1 MNRSKKILKNDGESM
16 VGTSVKQSKGFNKNM
31 VLIIVG
37 IVLVAILCGG
47 VCYINLRPR
56 AVLTVQGKDK
66 NGKNVTHVINYPES
80 MYDIYQAEAMPAMY
94 SMYGSSFDW
103 EDTNEDGDT
112 YADTYKKQIMQAM
125 KKREILYMCAQK
137 NDISLTD
144 EEKKSIKEDVKSAR
158 KNMTDHQKEMKGL
171 DEKTLTTVM
180 EKEKL
185 GNKYKDSVIAS
196 LNIDEEALKKSVDK
210 KSYRQYTLQYYT
222 FSKKESA
229 DNNESKAKDKD
240 AKAVEQGK
248 KDMIALQKKAAKAKD
263 FTKDVITDKD
273 SDNKDDKNKEISYM
287 TRDLIETDTD
297 FLTAKVL
304 KKVKKMKNGEVSDLF
319 ETKDGFYVI
328 KMVNNN
334 DPKAYNTQCDTVV
347 SQEKETRFE
356 EVYKNTI
363 KAEYT
368 ATAQSYW
375 KGRVNI
381 GYLTIDDSVAQ

>member
-1 MNRSKKILKNDGESM
+1 MNRAKKILKNDGENI
-16 VGTSVKQSKGFNKNM
+16 VGTSVKQSKGLNKNM
-31 VLIIVG
+31 VLILVG

-66 NGKNVTHVINYPES
+66 NGKSVTHTINYPEA
-80 MYDIYQAEAMPAMY
+80 MYDIYQAEAMPNMY
-94 SMYGSSFDW
+94 SVYGMSFDW

-112 YADTYKKQIMQAM
+112 YADTYKNQIMQGM
-125 KKREILYMCAQK
+125 KQREILYMCAQK
-137 NDISLTD
+137 NDITLTD
-144 EEKKSIKEDVKSAR
+144 DEKKTIKENVKSAR
-158 KNMTDHQKEMKGL
+158 ENMTDNQKKMKGL

-180 EKEKL
+180 EKDKL

-196 LNIDEEALKKSVDK
+196 LNIDEDALKKSVDK
-210 KSYRQYTLQYYT
+210 KSYRQYTLQYYM
-222 FSKKESA
+222 FSKKETDSNTA
-229 DNNESKAKDKD
+229 SKDKD
-240 AKAVEQGK
+240 KKTLAQGK
-248 KDMIALQKKAAKAKD
+248 KDMEALQKKAAKAKD

-273 SDNKDDKNKEISYM
+273 SDNVDDNNKGISYM

-297 FLTAKVL
+297 FLTAKLL
-304 KKVKKMKNGEVSDLF
+304 KKVKKMKNDEVSDLI
-319 ETKDGFYVI
+319 ETKDGYYVI

-334 DPKAYNTQCDTVV
+334 DPKAYNDQCNTVV
-347 SQEKETRFE
+347 SQEKEARFN

-381 GYLTIDDSVAQ
+381 GYLTVDDSVAQ

>member
-1 MNRSKKILKNDGESM
+1 MNRAKKILKNDGENTM
-16 VGTSVKQSKGFNKNM
+16 GTSVKQSKGLNKNM
-31 VLIIVG
+31 VLILVG

-66 NGKNVTHVINYPES
+66 NGKSVTHTINYPEA
-80 MYDIYQAEAMPAMY
+80 MYDIYQAEAMPNMY
-94 SMYGSSFDW
+94 SMYGMSFDW

-112 YADTYKKQIMQAM
+112 YADTYKNQIMQGM
-125 KKREILYMCAQK
+125 KQREILYMCAQK
-137 NDISLTD
+137 NDITLTD
-144 EEKKSIKEDVKSAR
+144 DEKKTIKENVKSAR
-158 KNMTDHQKEMKGL
+158 ENMTDNQKKMKGL

-180 EKEKL
+180 EKDKL

-196 LNIDEEALKKSVDK
+196 LNIDEDALKKSVDK
-210 KSYRQYTLQYYT
+210 KSYRQYTLQYYM
-222 FSKKESA
+222 FSKTEMDS
-229 DNNESKAKDKD
+229 NKAPKDKD
-240 AKAVEQGK
+240 KKTLAQGK
-248 KDMIALQKKAAKAKD
+248 KDMEALQKKAAKAKD

-273 SDNKDDKNKEISYM
+273 SDNVDDNNKGISYM

-297 FLTAKVL
+297 FLTAKLL
-304 KKVKKMKNGEVSDLF
+304 KKVKKMKNDEVSDLI
-319 ETKDGFYVI
+319 ETKDGYYVI

-334 DPKAYNTQCDTVV
+334 DPKAYNDQCNTVV
-347 SQEKETRFE
+347 SQEKEARFNE
-356 EVYKNTI
+356 AYKNTI

-381 GYLTIDDSVAQ
+381 GYLTVDDSVAQ